1 MIPRHTGIDADGVAK
16 IEADT
21 GRLCQFRSYKSK
33 FPISFYEQ
41 IYRVMGWPFDAA
53 STARTAYVGKLT
65 NSLIYEQS
73 PPVCWMDYVGK
84 IQLIP

>member
-53 STARTAYVGKLT
+53 ST
-65 NSLIYEQS
+65 EQS